1 MNDEMR
7 RRSWAGG
14 GKEQGAGSEGAIGP
28 SFSRHGESVQRRT
41 RRIRVAAATGSVNCC
56 RLDVKRRG
64 HLNSESFRER
74 AFDIWAHPACREL
87 FATANPSIGGL
98 VIGHS

>member
-64 HLNSESFRER
+64 QILT
-74 AFDIWAHPACREL
+74 PKV
-87 FATANPSIGGL
+87 FASGL
-98 VIGHS
+98 LTFGRVQRVASYSPRRIRPLAD